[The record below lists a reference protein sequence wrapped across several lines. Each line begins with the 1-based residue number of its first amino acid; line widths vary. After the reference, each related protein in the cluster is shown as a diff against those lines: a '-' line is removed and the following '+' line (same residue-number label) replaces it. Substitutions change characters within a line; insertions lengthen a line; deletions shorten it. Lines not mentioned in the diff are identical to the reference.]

1 LEVKFEHFL
10 SFTIKNNKKNL
21 SQQRSKFKN
30 APFLPFKFKNNLK
43 RVPWHGR
50 CIPVEQSDCTILV
63 TFPGSLVQGNPA
75 CDLKIIDSFSF
86 NSGCDLTVRCSKNI
100 ISYKHIVKYKFSL
113 FRLTNKVKNININF
127 DITGS
132 LNCIWHL
139 HMSVCRT
146 PRISYCVFLKES

>member
-1 LEVKFEHFL
+1 LSIKFVQRKNAKLKIQLEVKFEHFL

-86 NSGCDLTVRCSKNI
+86 NSGYDLTVRCSKNI
-100 ISYKHIVKYKFSL
+100 ISYKHIVKYKFS
-113 FRLTNKVKNININF
+113 FIV
-127 DITGS
+127 
-132 LNCIWHL
+132 NCHHRSNGPIKWK
-139 HMSVCRT
+139 
-146 PRISYCVFLKES
+146 I